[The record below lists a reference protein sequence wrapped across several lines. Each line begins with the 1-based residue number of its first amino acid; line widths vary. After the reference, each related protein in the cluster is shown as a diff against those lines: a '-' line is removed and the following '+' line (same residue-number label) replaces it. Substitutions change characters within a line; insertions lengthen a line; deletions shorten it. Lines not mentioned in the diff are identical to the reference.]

1 MGLLDADT
9 IEDLMRSS
17 SMSKGIE
24 KTMERMINEL
34 ELDSMYIVRYDE
46 DLMQPEVMFD
56 WESSEER
63 HNVSFGDYFQ
73 TVDERAHF
81 DESDMFVARATTVL
95 PADEKALYTNAGYEA
110 VVEFQM
116 KNHGNVIGYILLGWN
131 SIKDLSEEEERD
143 LHVLLKLMN
152 EVLIRQ
158 FNKEVLGES
167 DWRISKLA
175 SKATKT
181 MIYMVDEE
189 HRIHYINN
197 YAKEEYP
204 NIKIGDVCYKALRG
218 EDTPCKDCPF
228 FRLEEEEYMD
238 TVMYLPYLEDQFRVC
253 STKVKTADRGDVV
266 FMALQKLGSMQSIDM
281 RNMTGKKFIFALQHL
296 YKDIIAV
303 EIRRDTFYNMLEK
316 KADNKHSYSMDF
328 VLKWLSKVHLDD
340 KQKFLEC
347 FDINFLQSAYES
359 GVTQKEID
367 FRYRTHEGSY
377 HCMNGRILFEHN
389 TNKDVT
395 VYILFQDVEIAR
407 STQIEDEKQLRESL
421 MAARSAA
428 ELKGQVLANISH
440 EIRTPMSG
448 IMSMSSV
455 AKQVYNDEK
464 RLLECLSN
472 IDHYAEHMM
481 QVMDSLLET
490 VKVDQD
496 SIAIAKQPFRLES
509 FLNRIDIAVREKIEK
524 KNVHFRMEVQ
534 SQFKHLLGDEI
545 RLHQAMV
552 ALINNAI
559 SYTPISGEIR
569 ITAKQIAAD
578 NKRVYIRF
586 MIDDT
591 GSGLT
596 DKMKESI
603 FGFSHNADNGI
614 IDEQHFDLSLAS
626 RIIQLM
632 EGQIGVDVNG
642 SGTHLYFTIP
652 FDLQDVAKENK
663 PSKRKTVKSVG
674 DFTGRRVLI
683 VEDSNMAQDA
693 LRAVLEVVGFEV
705 DAAENGKKAVIQF
718 ISQPAFTYDAVL
730 MDVHMPLMDG
740 REATR
745 CIRISGKEDAET
757 VPVVGLMANTY
768 DEDVEESLK
777 AGMQAHL
784 AKPVDVD
791 TLYKVLRK
799 LIPENEVEEDIEE

>member
-17 SMSKGIE
+17 SFSKGIE

-34 ELDSMYIVRYDE
+34 ELDSIYIVRYDE

-56 WESSEER
+56 WESNDEKHAVE
-63 HNVSFGDYFQ
+63 FGLYFQ

-95 PADEKALYTNAGYEA
+95 PADEKELYTAAGYEA

-131 SIKDLSEEEERD
+131 HIKDLTEEEERD

-152 EVLIRQ
+152 EVLVRQ

-181 MIYMVDEE
+181 MVYMVDDE
-189 HRIHYINN
+189 HRIHYANH
-197 YAKEEYP
+197 YAKEECP
-204 NIKIGDVCYKALRG
+204 NIKIGDFCYQSFRG
-218 EDTPCKDCPF
+218 ENEPCKDCPF
-228 FRLEEEEYMD
+228 FKLEEEEYLD
-238 TVMYLPYLEDQFRVC
+238 SVMYLPYLEDSFRVS
-253 STKVKTADRGDVV
+253 STKVKTADRGDAV
-266 FMALQKLGSMQSIDM
+266 FLALQKMGNLQPVDN
-281 RNMTGKKFIFALQHL
+281 RNMTGKKFIFALQQL

-303 EIRRDTFYNMLEK
+303 EIRRDTFYNLLEK
-316 KADNKHSYSMDF
+316 KADNKHSYSMEF

-359 GVTQKEID
+359 GITQKEID

-395 VYILFQDVEIAR
+395 VYVLFQDVEIVR
-407 STQIEDEKQLRESL
+407 SMQIEEAKQLRESL

-448 IMSMSSV
+448 IISMSSV
-455 AKQVYNDEK
+455 AKQVYQDEK
-464 RLLECLSN
+464 RLIECLSN

-496 SIAIAKQPFRLES
+496 SINIAKQPFRLES
-509 FLNRIDIAVREKIEK
+509 FMNRIDIAVREKIEK
-524 KNVHFRMEVQ
+524 KNVQFHIDIQ
-534 SQFKHLLGDEI
+534 SQFKNLLGDEI
-545 RLHQAMV
+545 RLQQAMV

-559 SYTPISGEIR
+559 SYTPISGEIKV
-569 ITAKQIAAD
+569 IAKQVAAD
-578 NKRVYIRF
+578 SKTVFIRF

-591 GSGLT
+591 GKGLT
-596 DKMKESI
+596 DRMKESI
-603 FGFSHNADNGI
+603 FGFSQGSSEGAVE
-614 IDEQHFDLSLAS
+614 EQHFDLSLAS

-632 EGQIGVDVNG
+632 GGQIGVDNKG

-652 FDLQDVAKENK
+652 FDLQDEAKENK
-663 PSKRKTVKSVG
+663 PTKRKSNKSVG
-674 DFTGRRVLI
+674 DFTGKRILI
-683 VEDSNMAQDA
+683 AEDSDMAQDA
-693 LRAVLEVVGFEV
+693 LRAVLEVVGFDV

-730 MDVHMPLMDG
+730 MDVHMPHMDG

-745 CIRISGKEDAET
+745 CIRISGKEDGET
-757 VPVVGLMANTY
+757 VPVIGLMANTY
-768 DEDVEESLK
+768 DEDVEESLQ

-799 LIPENEVEEDIEE
+799 LIPENEAEEEVEE